1 MEFVASHS
9 KHGRQTVII
18 VPAKVA
24 EQLKKLK
31 NPLAIAVK
39 EVDYPEFEELTDEA
53 D

>member
-1 MEFVASHS
+1 MEFVASYS

-24 EQLKKLK
+24 EDLKKLK

-39 EVDYPEFEELTDEA
+39 EVEYPKVEESSQ
-53 D
+53 